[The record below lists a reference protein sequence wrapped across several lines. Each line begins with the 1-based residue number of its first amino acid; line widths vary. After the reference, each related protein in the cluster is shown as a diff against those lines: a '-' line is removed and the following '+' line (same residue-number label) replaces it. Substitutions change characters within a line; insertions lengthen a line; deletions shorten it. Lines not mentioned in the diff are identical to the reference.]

1 MKIPFVKYSK
11 FLLAVSSVVTII
23 SLASLF
29 VWGLK
34 PGIDFTGGSLLEV
47 SFSQTRPDNQIIET
61 AFTGLGHKNIVIQK
75 TGERGAIIRTAF
87 LSENEHQAVLK
98 GLRTQFEKDGNV
110 LHEEQ
115 FQTIGAAV
123 SKQLRTRS
131 IWAVFLV
138 IVSIIAFVAYAFR
151 TVSQPVASWKYGVTA
166 IIAAAHDVLLVVGV
180 FAFLGHYNN
189 VEVDIGF
196 VVALLTVLGYSVQDT
211 IVVYDRIRE
220 NLMHRR
226 NITFSE
232 MVDVGL
238 NETLMRSINT
248 TLITLIPL
256 TALVFLGGATI
267 KNFAMALLVGIASG
281 AYSSIFVA
289 SPLLAYV
296 DKWQKTHPK
305 K

>member
-1 MKIPFVKYSK
+1 MSIPFVKYSK
-11 FLLAVSSVVTII
+11 FLLSISAVLTAI
-23 SLASLF
+23 SLALLF
-29 VWGLK
+29 IWGLK

-47 SFSQTRPDNQIIET
+47 SFSQTRPDNQVVENSL
-61 AFTGLGHKNIVIQK
+61 ANLGHKNIVIQK
-75 TGERGAIIRTAF
+75 TGATGMIIRTAF
-87 LSENEHQAVLK
+87 LSENEHQDVLK
-98 GLRTQFEKDGNV
+98 GLRTQLEKDGNKM
-110 LHEEQ
+110 HEEQ

-131 IWAVFLV
+131 VWAVFLV
-138 IVSIIAFVAYAFR
+138 VISIIAFVAYAFR

-189 VEVDIGF
+189 IEVDIGF

-220 NLMHRR
+220 NLLHRR
-226 NITFSE
+226 NVSFSE
-232 MVDVGL
+232 MVDIGL

-256 TALVFLGGATI
+256 GALYFFGGATI
-267 KNFAMALLVGIASG
+267 KNFALALLIGIASG

-296 DKWQKTHPK
+296 DKWQKAKAK

>member
-1 MKIPFVKYSK
+1 MRIPFVKYSK
-11 FLLAVSSVVTII
+11 FLLAVSSVVTIV
-23 SLASLF
+23 SLAALF
-29 VWGLK
+29 IWGLK

-47 SFSQTRPDNQIIET
+47 SFSQARPDNQVVENT
-61 AFTGLGHKNIVIQK
+61 LATLGHKNIVIQK
-75 TGERGAIIRTAF
+75 TGDTGMIIRTAF
-87 LSENEHQAVLK
+87 LSENQHQDVLK
-98 GLRTQFEKDGNV
+98 GLRTQLEKDGNKM
-110 LHEEQ
+110 HEEQ

-131 IWAVFLV
+131 IWAIILV
-138 IVSIIAFVAYAFR
+138 IISIIAFVAYAFR

-180 FAFLGHYNN
+180 FAFMGHYNN

-220 NLMHRR
+220 NLQHRR
-226 NITFSE
+226 NISFSE
-232 MVDVGL
+232 MVDIGL

-256 TALVFLGGATI
+256 AALFFLGGATI
-267 KNFAMALLVGIASG
+267 KNFALALLVGIASG